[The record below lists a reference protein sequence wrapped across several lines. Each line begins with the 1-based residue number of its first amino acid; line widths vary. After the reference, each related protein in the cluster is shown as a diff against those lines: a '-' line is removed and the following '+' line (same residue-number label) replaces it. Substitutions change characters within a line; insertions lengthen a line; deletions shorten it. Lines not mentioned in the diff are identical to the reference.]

1 MTSRAVPLSSP
12 SSTWLQAC
20 GTFLCALLALATLDM
35 LAKDLVGRH
44 PAPLVNLFRYG
55 VVLIMATAMMRARN
69 CSWRLRREQRAL
81 VLWRGAA
88 LGGVGLT
95 FMQALHTMP
104 LAEATAIYFL
114 SPLMIVAL
122 SGLLLGEHVRAGQI
136 AAVVAGFLGMLLIV
150 RPGSNLPLVGT
161 TLMLVA
167 AGSYAMLQILT
178 RKLAGQIG
186 MEQQFFWAAV
196 VCSGMTLLSLPTGG
210 AMSWPAGTDLL
221 LLGLVGLLSGL
232 GQFLLIKAFQKA
244 PASSLAPF
252 NYFHLVLAVAFS
264 VLVFGRM
271 PDALAL
277 AGMAII
283 ALAGLSLMLPAF
295 WRQVVGTLNPG
306 PSASGGSRV
315 TRHE

>member
-1 MTSRAVPLSSP
+1 MTSRAVPLP
-12 SSTWLQAC
+12 SAPSMWLQAC

-55 VVLIMATAMMRARN
+55 VVLIMAIGMMRARN
-69 CSWRLRREQRAL
+69 CPWRLRRGQRGL
-81 VLWRGAA
+81 VLWRGVA

-122 SGLLLGEHVRAGQI
+122 SRLLLGEHVRTGQI

-150 RPGSNLPLVGT
+150 RPGSALPLAGT
-161 TLMLVA
+161 ALMLVA

-178 RKLAGQIG
+178 RKLAGQVE

-210 AMSWPAGTDLL
+210 TMSWPSGTDLL

-232 GQFLLIKAFQKA
+232 GQFLGAIQLFPPRPRGRLQRPGVRAHA
-244 PASSLAPF
+244 RRHRACRHGHHRTRGVVADAAR
-252 NYFHLVLAVAFS
+252 VLAA
-264 VLVFGRM
+264 GRGAT
-271 PDALAL
+271 DLGREGL
-277 AGMAII
+277 RRFAG
-283 ALAGLSLMLPAF
+283 G
-295 WRQVVGTLNPG
+295 RK
-306 PSASGGSRV
+306 
-315 TRHE
+315 

>member
-1 MTSRAVPLSSP
+1 MTSGAIPLPSP
-12 SSTWLQAC
+12 PSMWLQAC

-35 LAKDLVGRH
+35 LAKDLVSRH

-55 VVLIMATAMMRARN
+55 VVLIMATAMMRVRN
-69 CSWRLRREQRAL
+69 CQWRLPRSQRAL
-81 VLWRGAA
+81 VLWRGVA

-122 SGLLLGEHVRAGQI
+122 SRLLLGEHIRAEQV

-150 RPGSNLPLVGT
+150 RPGSDLPLGGT
-161 TLMLVA
+161 ALMLVA

-196 VCSGMTLLSLPTGG
+196 VCSGMTLLSLPTVG
-210 AMSWPAGTDLL
+210 AMSWPSGTDLL

-252 NYFHLVLAVAFS
+252 NYFHLLLAVAFS

-271 PDALAL
+271 PDAVAL
-277 AGMAII
+277 AGMAVI

-295 WRQVVGTLNPG
+295 WRQVVGHLNLRAG
-306 PSASGGSRV
+306 ASGSSRGSQ
-315 TRHE
+315 HD

>member
-1 MTSRAVPLSSP
+1 MTNGAVPLP
-12 SSTWLQAC
+12 SRQTMWLQAC

-35 LAKDLVGRH
+35 LAKDQVGRH

-55 VVLIMATAMMRARN
+55 VVLIMATAMMRAKSCR
-69 CSWRLRREQRAL
+69 WGLQPGQRAL
-81 VLWRGAA
+81 VLWRGVT

-122 SGLLLGEHVRAGQI
+122 SRLLLGEHIGPGQV

-150 RPGSNLPLVGT
+150 RPGSDLPFGGT
-161 TLMLVA
+161 ALMLVA

-178 RKLAGQIG
+178 RKLAGQVP

-196 VCSGMTLLSLPTGG
+196 VCTGMTLLSLPTGG
-210 AMSWPAGTDLL
+210 PMAWPSGADLG
-221 LLGLVGLLSGL
+221 LLGLVGVLSGL

-244 PASSLAPF
+244 PASALTPF
-252 NYFHLVLAVAFS
+252 NYFHLVLAVIFS
-264 VLVFGRM
+264 VVVFGRQ
-271 PDALAL
+271 PDAIAL
-277 AGMAII
+277 AGIATI

-295 WRQVVGTLNPG
+295 WRHV
-306 PSASGGSRV
+306 AGSMT
-315 TRHE
+315 TRRTPPCADIEEA

>member
-1 MTSRAVPLSSP
+1 MTGSAIAPRSP
-12 SSTWLQAC
+12 QATWLRAC

-55 VVLIMATAMMRARN
+55 VVLAMAAAMMRARK
-69 CSWRLRREQRAL
+69 CPLRLQRRHRAL
-81 VLWRGAA
+81 VLWRGVA

-95 FMQALHTMP
+95 FMQALRTMP

-122 SGLLLGEHVRAGQI
+122 SRLLLREHVGPGQI

-150 RPGSNLPLVGT
+150 RPGSDLPLAGT
-161 TLMLVA
+161 ALMLVA

-178 RKLAGQIG
+178 RKLAGQVR

-196 VCSGMTLLSLPTGG
+196 MCTAMTLLSLPAAGPM
-210 AMSWPAGTDLL
+210 AWPAAGDIMQ
-221 LLGLVGLLSGL
+221 LGLVGLLSGL
-232 GQFLLIKAFQKA
+232 GQYLLIKAFQQA

-264 VLVFGRM
+264 VLVFGRT
-271 PDALAL
+271 PDAIAL

-283 ALAGLSLMLPAF
+283 ALSGLSLMLPGFRRHVAA
-295 WRQVVGTLNPG
+295 TLAARRP
-306 PSASGGSRV
+306 PPPAAAEETS
-315 TRHE
+315 

>member
-1 MTSRAVPLSSP
+1 MTTDVVRLP
-12 SSTWLQAC
+12 SQQTLWLQAC

-35 LAKDLVGRH
+35 LAKDLVSRH

-55 VVLIMATAMMRARN
+55 VVLMMAAAMMRARN
-69 CSWRLRREQRAL
+69 CAWGLQRQHRAL

-122 SGLLLGEHVRAGQI
+122 SRLLLGEHIGPGQV
-136 AAVVAGFLGMLLIV
+136 AAVCAGFAGMLLIV
-150 RPGSNLPLVGT
+150 RPGSDLPLVGT
-161 TLMLVA
+161 VLMLVA

-178 RKLAGQIG
+178 RKLAGRVP

-196 VCSGMTLLSLPTGG
+196 VCTGMTLLSLPTGG
-210 AMSWPAGTDLL
+210 PMTWPSGADLG
-221 LLGLVGLLSGL
+221 LLGLVGVLSGL

-244 PASSLAPF
+244 PASALAPF
-252 NYFHLVLAVAFS
+252 NYFHLVLAVIFS
-264 VLVFGRM
+264 VLVFGRQ
-271 PDALAL
+271 PDAIAL
-277 AGMAII
+277 AGIAII

-295 WRQVVGTLNPG
+295 WRHV
-306 PSASGGSRV
+306 AGSKTARRTPPRADV
-315 TRHE
+315 EEA